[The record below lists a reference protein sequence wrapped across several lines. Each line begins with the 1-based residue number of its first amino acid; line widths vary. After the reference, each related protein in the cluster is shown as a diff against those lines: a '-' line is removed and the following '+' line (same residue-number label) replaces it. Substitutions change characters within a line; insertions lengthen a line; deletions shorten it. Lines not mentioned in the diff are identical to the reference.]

1 METPSKPNV
10 LFLED
15 DADTR
20 SLVQFSLEQAGINVF
35 AVETVFQAWEVADAN
50 AIDLYLLDGLIPHGD
65 SLELCRDLRS
75 FAPTKPIVFY
85 SGLAYE
91 ADIQKGI
98 DAGATAYLV
107 KPYSGDLAEE
117 VLRYIHKE
125 PHVEHTEP
133 LFLDKQNVLETF
145 KKQPEPSIEE
155 SVTIAEF
162 LSTYASAARSRRS
175 RTPRATLGIF

>member
-1 METPSKPNV
+1 METPSKPSV

-20 SLVQFSLEQAGINVF
+20 DLVTYTLEQSGINVLP
-35 AVETVFQAWEVADAN
+35 AETIAEAWALADTHT
-50 AIDLYLLDGLIPHGD
+50 IDLYLLDGLIPHGD

-85 SGLAYE
+85 SGLAYK

-117 VLRYIHKE
+117 ILQLIRK
-125 PHVEHTEP
+125 EP
-133 LFLDKQNVLETF
+133 LFLNKTNVMETF
-145 KKQPEPSIEE
+145 DEE
-155 SVTIAEF
+155 SVRIKE
-162 LSTYASAARSRRS
+162 LPASFDRRENIQQFGRPQPENEVRLRNI
-175 RTPRATLGIF
+175 RTVRTSGGII

>member
-20 SLVQFSLEQAGINVF
+20 ELVTYTLEQSGINVLP
-35 AVETVFQAWEVADAN
+35 AETIAEAWALADTQ

-65 SLELCRDLRS
+65 SLELCRDLRT

-85 SGLAYE
+85 SGLAYK

-117 VLRYIHKE
+117 ILQFIQKVPVLLNKANAPDTYE
-125 PHVEHTEP
+125 
-133 LFLDKQNVLETF
+133 
-145 KKQPEPSIEE
+145 EE
-155 SVTIAEF
+155 SVRISEF
-162 LSTYASAARSRRS
+162 PAAFDRRGDFQPS
-175 RTPRATLGIF
+175 GRTQPENAVRLRNIRTVRTSGGII